1 MKEVIMP
8 KFGFTQE
15 SGELVRW
22 IKQEGEAVKEGDPI
36 AEVTTD
42 KINMEIEAPASGTL
56 SAISAREGDVI
67 PVTQI
72 IAWIL
77 KPGEAAPTGAVPSPA
92 PQAAS
97 AETPSPAPLAAV
109 LMATPVAQRAAQ
121 DLGVDL
127 QKVRGSGAG
136 GRITREDV
144 ENFANSQ
151 PSPALPDPRERAT
164 PAARRV
170 AREENIGLG
179 DVAGSGPHGR
189 VQAGDVLAAASSA
202 KQAAAPAQKPSAQTE
217 DAFTALPMNAMRR
230 TIAARLQKSAQDAP
244 HVTFDA
250 DVDMSALET
259 LRAELNKSAAKDEP
273 KVSVTALLV
282 KACAWA
288 LGRHPRINSQLDVDN
303 NRILLMR
310 AINIGMAVAL
320 EDGLI
325 VPVIKDA
332 PNKGLRKLAA
342 EIADLGARAKQ
353 NKLKMDELSGG
364 TFTISNLGMH
374 EIDRFTAIINPP
386 ECAILAVGRAAQKFV
401 PDAEGKPVARPIA
414 TLRLSAD
421 HRVIDGAVAALFM
434 KDLRKAIENP
444 GVMLS

>member
-15 SGELVRW
+15 TSELVRW
-22 IKQEGEAVKEGDPI
+22 MKREGEAVKAGEPI

-42 KINMEIEAPASGTL
+42 KINMEIEAPISGTL
-56 SAISAREGDVI
+56 SAVSAKEGDVI

-77 KPGEAAPTGAVPSPA
+77 KPGEAAPVSKGSDQRPERSEPLNV
-92 PQAAS
+92 
-97 AETPSPAPLAAV
+97 TPI
-109 LMATPVAQRAAQ
+109 AQRAAQ

-127 QKVRGSGAG
+127 QKVQGSGAG
-136 GRITREDV
+136 GKITRGDV
-144 ENFANSQ
+144 ENFANAQ
-151 PSPALPDPRERAT
+151 PAQEPRERAT
-164 PAARRV
+164 PAARRA
-170 AREENIGLG
+170 AREENISLG

-189 VQAGDVLAAASSA
+189 VQVNDV
-202 KQAAAPAQKPSAQTE
+202 QAAATAKLAATTAQKPSPQAE
-217 DAFTALPMNAMRR
+217 EAFTALPMNAMRR
-230 TIAARLQKSAQDAP
+230 TIAMRLQKSAQDAP
-244 HVTFDA
+244 HITFDA
-250 DVDMSALET
+250 DVDMSAIET
-259 LRAELNKSAAKDEP
+259 LRAELNKNAAKDEP

-288 LGRHPRINSQLDVDN
+288 LGRHPRINSQLDMDN

-332 PNKGLRKLAA
+332 PGKGLRQLAA

-353 NKLKMDELSGG
+353 GKLKLDEMSGG

-374 EIDRFTAIINPP
+374 EVDRFTAIINPP
-386 ECAILAVGRAAQKFV
+386 ESAILAVGRAAHKFV
-401 PDAEGKPVARPIA
+401 PDAEGKPIARPIA

-434 KDLRKAIENP
+434 KDLRKAVENP